1 MKIPARFANE
11 YDAKRRYPELVEALV
26 PRLFH
31 GDPLGDAAVAALAA
45 LGAGPMHKLVM
56 DVTSGHE
63 VPQAPTALLAL
74 ARDTSA
80 VPPWF
85 DADLANL
92 GARAFMRAGRLAGTV
107 LGSASIVMGYASP
120 AGNKPLALSG
130 RLTEHAAR
138 RLAETSKFVLLVCS
152 PDGSRPFAPGHAAAV
167 RVRLMHAHVRRML
180 LASPRYD
187 AESWGVPINQHDMVG
202 TLLLFSIVVI
212 EGLRKLG
219 FSMTTLEAEGYFL
232 LWRYIGQVMGVDP
245 EIIPRSIPEAVR
257 LGDFIDLTQH
267 PPDRDAKALTRA
279 LLDSPFQVASSAK
292 SRRNAELQS
301 TVGAAFTRALLGDER
316 ADALDVPRSPFR
328 SIIPPL
334 FAAASARQQ
343 LTRLWP
349 NLARADEV
357 RGMAYWEEVVR
368 MGNAGGYD
376 FAPFALRL

>member
-11 YDAKRRYPELVEALV
+11 HDAKRRYPELVQSMV
-26 PRLFH
+26 PRLFV
-31 GDPLGDAAVAALAA
+31 GDPLADAAVGALAA
-45 LGAGPMHKLVM
+45 LGAGPMHQLVM
-56 DVTSGHE
+56 DVTSGLP
-63 VPQAPTALLAL
+63 VPHAPTALLAL
-74 ARDTSA
+74 SREASV

-85 DADLANL
+85 DAELANV

-138 RLAETSKFVLLVCS
+138 RLSETSKFVLLVCS
-152 PDGSRPFAPGHAAAV
+152 PDGSHPFAPGHAAAL

-187 AESWGVPINQHDMVG
+187 TESWGVPINQHDMAG

-232 LWRYIGQVMGVDP
+232 LWRYIGQVMGVDT
-245 EIIPRSIPEAVR
+245 EIIPRSIAEAVR
-257 LGDFIDLTQH
+257 LGEFIDLTQH

-316 ADALDVPRSPFR
+316 ADALDVPRSAYR
-328 SIIPPL
+328 NIIAPL
-334 FAAASARQQ
+334 VAVATARQQ
-343 LTRLWP
+343 ATRLFP
-349 NLARADEV
+349 KLARADEA
-357 RGMAYWEEVVR
+357 RGLSYWEEVVR
-368 MGNAGGYD
+368 LGNASGYD